1 MKNIFFIMRGEVG
14 QLWMKIEEGALGVLV
29 SIPLK
34 KKKKGVHVVIIYGNV
49 MPTVHIHVFV
59 HMHPRCHP
67 LSLNPLVK
75 TFLNGQIIKQEKRNK

>member
-1 MKNIFFIMRGEVG
+1 MDEDRRRGFRCFSKHPV
-14 QLWMKIEEGALGVLV
+14 KKK
-29 SIPLK
+29 K

-49 MPTVHIHVFV
+49 MPMVHVHVYV

-75 TFLNGQIIKQEKRNK
+75 TFISGQIIKQEKRNK

>member
-1 MKNIFFIMRGEVG
+1 MDEDRRRGFRSFSKHPV
-14 QLWMKIEEGALGVLV
+14 KK
-29 SIPLK
+29 K

-49 MPTVHIHVFV
+49 MPTVHVHVYV
-59 HMHPRCHP
+59 HMHPRYHP